1 MNTFHYNADCKQPDP
16 EIWGGG
22 AVGGPLVLASN
33 LNESFSRIYNNEI
46 TTPNSATGVI
56 SIYGAFIVKASWVG
70 IATHTISGYIDER
83 RSYSYSGDAEI
94 TISGSAVE
102 KFISSD
108 DITAGSL
115 ESDISSIEKVTYD
128 YNLDSSVGFSTEDD
142 GLISASITE
151 IFDYGNIL
159 DLVTEGQEDYGSTEI
174 LSETS
179 SAIGNIIINGSA
191 SYVSVTDDINTILLV
206 LSGTLVEQVSWNT
219 PESTATIGIT
229 GSAFYSFIGN
239 PPEDEINLIPSG
251 QGIEKKTI
259 HYNESSVTAFEP
271 DPYGIISDPI
281 TQTLDY
287 GLISSPV
294 TQGQEDQGLLIFTES
309 NTPFG
314 TASFS
319 GSAFVRPPADIKM
332 YDTGADYAVSYNPP
346 ENTAYLFKVGDV
358 LESAVFDYN
367 TESIVP
373 FEIEDTG
380 SVSIASTQTD
390 DYGFTS
396 DLITTFIDYNTI
408 AFPSADQGI
417 PFGLFTVSGS
427 AEVEYTDKNFY
438 SDTPGAE
445 VKVVYS
451 PAEGDGSLFGVGG
464 ISEIVVFSYTE
475 DSIREFVVEDSQ
487 SISDSPTIVDN
498 YGLITDTPTTF
509 EDYEVIDE
517 SLEGSTPFGLFT
529 VSGSAEVEYTD
540 KNFYS
545 DTPGAEVKVVYSP
558 DNTEGTLFGFGQK
571 LESVAYDYNEDS
583 ILVVG
588 TPNYGTIG
596 VAATITEDYGVV
608 TDTHTQSEDI
618 GSILG
623 FSAGEDVYPFG
634 IISISGFGLE
644 KLDAQT
650 PEDTVNIV
658 ITGNGLES
666 FTPQTEIG
674 SGILSIS
681 GESDVPLRILSE
693 VGTGSLFSFGEKLES
708 VTYDYTLDST
718 VGFVTESSGSVSD
731 PITLSL
737 DYGYVYDIVSQGQE
751 DYSTVILGE
760 DTGAFGTIS
769 IVGSADL
776 RENKIYDV
784 PLVKVYKFLEDYVQT
799 GLNTSSFVGVAFSD
813 RGPGVGA
820 YSGFNIDRHINFV
833 GAGGPRWAEL
843 LPLDLERYASITI
856 SAIRGNSGNGGE
868 DPELNENLLLQYKTA
883 TDPTWITVGT
893 IVSENDPDF
902 QTLNDVTLSL
912 PEGAR
917 TNTTTLRF
925 FQQNSSG
932 PQYDNYAITGY
943 VLSPLEY
950 TPRLFTYSGGCIE
963 RTVAVPPTTQA
974 FISLSESSEFAPV
987 VYNEVGGGS
996 LFSIGEVEDSV
1007 TYDYSESS
1015 ILPFEIDDAGSLGP
1029 LTPTI
1034 LTDTILPDE
1043 LLESEFNGVLTNT
1056 LLSDSGTGS
1065 GSTGG
1070 FNVGRHIRFNG
1081 TLAPRIVE
1089 FSLPRDVESELT
1101 FEVIRGSDFNG
1112 GEDPDQTS
1120 ENLNLDY
1127 SLNGGSS
1134 WTRIDTVV
1142 AYNDTSFNSLKSVSI
1157 AVPSEAR
1164 SSGTLYRLIQT
1175 NHNGNNWDNYGV
1187 TNIGYDYA
1195 TYPGED
1201 YGFVSETLDA
1211 GETDYGNVSDPS
1223 VDIPPFGTLT
1233 ISGTAGLVYI
1243 DAKFYDDVNVESKV
1257 RVAYS
1262 PDDTTGTLFTID
1274 GGSESVV
1281 YDYNIDSIREFAV
1294 EDSGS
1299 ITSGVT
1305 STEDYGLITEIPTSF
1320 GDSGLTEETIEG
1332 TTPFGLFTI
1341 SGSANVEYRNV
1352 NIYAEANVRRTFSPD
1367 DTTGTLFGFGE
1378 KLESFT
1384 FDYNEE
1390 SIFFAGVPDSG
1401 SIGDIV
1407 STIEDYGFVY
1417 EIHAQTEDYQSLID
1431 PATSTDVYPFG
1442 TFSVLGSAEIDATFD
1457 EVFTGLF
1464 DIYGSALTD
1473 YTPEYTGVGTLN
1485 ISGTS
1490 IVKFTSSEVST
1501 DDIVVSGTKSE
1512 RRTKSYNESSILTLG
1527 EQVLSYGSL
1536 STTTELSADYG
1547 SVAEIATE
1555 NSEELGSVTSG
1566 ITSDIY
1572 PFGTITISGDL
1583 DAPDIDLTPKYTGS
1597 GLITISGSALESET
1611 EDFGSGRRR
1620 GGNIRF
1626 CGDAI
1631 YSETDAYVGFGTI
1644 FLDAEGI
1651 SVPALLS
1658 RTRAYVG
1665 IETIL
1670 ISDSAVE
1677 RDAES
1682 YVGLGTATFSGTALE
1697 AYSAQTPEGT
1707 QLFTFYGELRHPDI
1721 DLTPH
1726 YGIEKNIGVGTTGI
1740 QLSGTAVESESEAYA
1755 GVGTISVVNGL
1766 SPEEFYPWLPT
1777 GIGRSWSF
1785 TKGNYAGGGSITLS
1799 TGVPTRT
1806 YSPIYPRNALIG
1818 DPGSGNGLIR
1828 INDDKEITFYRAT
1841 LPIFAEGTIYIVGVG
1856 SEGQFD
1862 VGGEESFTPTTYIA
1876 SGQVTISGI
1885 ASTREVDV
1893 FQDFETSGVIT
1904 ISSETAQIIEK
1915 TTFSEVG
1922 IGTIFVS
1929 DTIVF
1934 RETNAYDGT
1943 GTILAISGGAEAYS
1957 AQTPEDTATLQ
1968 ISGSAQESFVAQ
1980 TPEDTVLY
1988 TFSGQCEEDFTPS
2001 PDGSGTIFISGASVE
2016 RGTGS
2021 HVGSGTFRFVKHT
2034 CDQTY
2039 DTCDSDD
2046 IYSDEIGSARESF
2059 TANTPED
2066 TVLFNIDG
2074 SATTAET
2081 ALYTKV
2087 ATGLFTLSG
2096 TFQDIKLTNSESGIG
2111 TIFLADASSS
2121 SERDVYVG
2129 SGSLFAISSS
2139 DSLYS
2144 ANTPENTVILQISG
2158 SAITSVESDFFA
2170 VGVGLFNFNG
2180 SAVTKGIS
2188 SYPVSGSGIITIS
2201 GELVHPD
2208 IVFLPAPKGSGT
2220 INILGSS
2227 SDSLTKLFDTTGV
2240 LFTFSGGFESFSKS
2254 TYIGV
2259 GTIYF
2264 QDTPASTINNP
2275 YQIPR
2280 SYVCII

>member
-22 AVGGPLVLASN
+22 AAGGPLVLASN

-46 TTPNSATGVI
+46 TIPNSATGVI
-56 SIYGAFIVKASWVG
+56 SIYGAFIVKAQWVG

-83 RSYSYSGDAEI
+83 RSYSYSGDAGI

-115 ESDISSIEKVTYD
+115 ETEISSIEKVTYD

-151 IFDYGNIL
+151 TFDYGNIL
-159 DLVTEGQEDYGSTEI
+159 DAVTEGQEDYGSTEI

-179 SAIGNIIINGSA
+179 STTGNIIINGDA
-191 SYVSVTDDINTILLV
+191 SYVAVTDDVNTILLKV
-206 LSGTLVEQVSWNT
+206 SGSLLEEVSWNP
-219 PESTATIGIT
+219 PENIKLYVNDTSSVELTFDNISLTFDSNETKPDIKVL
-229 GSAFYSFIGN
+229 GSAESVFVSFN
-239 PPEDEINLIPSG
+239 PPEFNADLISSG
-251 QGIEKKTI
+251 ELIEKRTI
-259 HYNESSVTAFEP
+259 HYNESSATVFEP
-271 DPYGIISDPI
+271 DPYGLISNPI

-287 GLISSPV
+287 GLVSSPV
-294 TQGQEDQGLLIFTES
+294 SQGEEDQGLIIFAES

-319 GSAFVRPPADIKM
+319 GSAFVRKPADIKT
-332 YDTGADYAVSYNPP
+332 YDTGADYAISYNPP

-373 FEIEDTG
+373 FETEDSG
-380 SVSIASTQTD
+380 SVSVGSTQTD

-408 AFPSADQGI
+408 AFPSADQGT
-417 PFGLFTVSGS
+417 PFGLFSVSGS

-464 ISEIVVFSYTE
+464 ISEIVVFNYTE
-475 DSIREFVVEDSQ
+475 DSVREFVVEDSG
-487 SISDSPTIVDN
+487 SVFDSPTVIDDYELITFTPTAFDD
-498 YGLITDTPTTF
+498 YGLTD
-509 EDYEVIDE
+509 E
-517 SLEGSTPFGLFT
+517 LAEGAIPFGLFT
-529 VSGSAEVEYTD
+529 ITGSADVEYTD

-545 DTPGAEVKVVYSP
+545 DTPGAEVKFVYSP

-583 ILVVG
+583 VLVVG
-588 TPNYGTIG
+588 TPNYGEIG

-634 IISISGFGLE
+634 VVTISGSALE

-650 PEDTVNIV
+650 PEDTVNIA

-718 VGFVTESSGSVSD
+718 IGFTTESSGSISD
-731 PITLSL
+731 VITISL
-737 DYGYVYDIVSQGQE
+737 DYGFVSDVVSQGQE
-751 DYSTVILGE
+751 DYATVILGDE
-760 DTGAFGTIS
+760 TGPFGSIS
-769 IVGSADL
+769 IVGSADP
-776 RENKIYDV
+776 REIKIYED
-784 PLVKVYKFLEDYVQT
+784 PLLKIYRFIEGYPQT

-843 LPLDLERYASITI
+843 LPLDLARYESITI

-868 DPELNENLLLQYKTA
+868 DPELGENLLLQYKTV
-883 TDPTWITVGT
+883 DNPTWITIGT
-893 IVSENDPDF
+893 IVAENDPDF
-902 QTLNDVTLSL
+902 QTLNDVTLTI
-912 PEGAR
+912 PAGAQ
-917 TNTTTLRF
+917 TGETTLRF

-932 PQYDNYAITGY
+932 PQFDNYAITQY
-943 VLSPLEY
+943 VLTPRVGI
-950 TPRLFTYSGGCIE
+950 PRLFTFSGNDLE
-963 RTVAVPPTTQA
+963 RTIVTPPINEKPNL
-974 FISLSESSEFAPV
+974 FLDSEEVTYDSSVGTFDVTEQPDIKLTGSSEFSPV
-987 VYNEVGGGS
+987 IYREIGGGS
-996 LFSIGEVEDSV
+996 MFNISESDIAV
-1007 TYDYSESS
+1007 TYDYNEES
-1015 ILPFEIDDAGSLGP
+1015 ILPLINE
-1029 LTPTI
+1029 
-1034 LTDTILPDE
+1034 
-1043 LLESEFNGVLTNT
+1043 
-1056 LLSDSGTGS
+1056 DSG
-1065 GSTGG
+1065 
-1070 FNVGRHIRFNG
+1070 
-1081 TLAPRIVE
+1081 
-1089 FSLPRDVESELT
+1089 
-1101 FEVIRGSDFNG
+1101 
-1112 GEDPDQTS
+1112 
-1120 ENLNLDY
+1120 
-1127 SLNGGSS
+1127 
-1134 WTRIDTVV
+1134 
-1142 AYNDTSFNSLKSVSI
+1142 SVSDPTTTI
-1157 AVPSEAR
+1157 
-1164 SSGTLYRLIQT
+1164 I
-1175 NHNGNNWDNYGV
+1175 
-1187 TNIGYDYA
+1187 
-1195 TYPGED
+1195 D
-1201 YGFVSETLDA
+1201 YGFVYEELTA
-1211 GETDYGNVSDPS
+1211 GEEDGGLVEDTAVSGT
-1223 VDIPPFGTLT
+1223 PFGLFNV
-1233 ISGTAGLVYI
+1233 SGTARVLFTETN
-1243 DAKFYDDVNVESKV
+1243 FYDDVNVESKV

-1274 GGSESVV
+1274 GAEESVV
-1281 YDYNIDSIREFAV
+1281 YDYSLDSAREFVIEDSSSIDSPV
-1294 EDSGS
+1294 T
-1299 ITSGVT
+1299 ITN
-1305 STEDYGLITEIPTSF
+1305 DYGFITDTPTSF
-1320 GDSGLTEETIEG
+1320 EDYSSVQESSEG
-1332 TTPFGLFTI
+1332 SVPFGSTTI
-1341 SGSANVEYRNV
+1341 SGSAVVEYRNV
-1352 NIYAEANVRRTFSPD
+1352 NVYAEGEVRRTFSPD
-1367 DTTGTLFGFGE
+1367 DTSGTLFGFGE
-1378 KLESFT
+1378 KLESTT
-1384 FDYNEE
+1384 FNYNDE
-1390 SIFFAGVPDSG
+1390 SVFFVGVTDSG
-1401 SIGDIV
+1401 DLVSDPTILEDHGSIAQLHERE
-1407 STIEDYGFVY
+1407 EDLL
-1417 EIHAQTEDYQSLID
+1417 TLID
-1431 PATSTDVYPFG
+1431 LASSEDIYPFG

-1457 EVFTGLF
+1457 EVSSGLF

-1490 IVKFTSSEVST
+1490 IVKFTSSEVAT

-1527 EQVLSYGSL
+1527 EQLLDYGSL
-1536 STTTELSADYG
+1536 FTTTELSVDYG
-1547 SVAEIATE
+1547 SVAEVATE
-1555 NSEELGSVTSG
+1555 NTDELGSITSG

-1583 DAPDIDLTPKYTGS
+1583 DHPDIDLTPKYTGS

-1626 CGDAI
+1626 CGDAL
-1631 YSETDAYVGFGTI
+1631 YSETDAYVGLGTI

-1740 QLSGTAVESESEAYA
+1740 QLSGTALESESEAYA
-1755 GVGTISVVNGL
+1755 GLGTVFIVNGL
-1766 SPEEFYPWLPT
+1766 SPLDTEAYPGGPSV
-1777 GIGRSWSF
+1777 GKSWSF
-1785 TKGNYAGGGSITLS
+1785 TKSNYTGGGSITLS

-1818 DPGSGNGLIR
+1818 DPGSGTGLIR

-1841 LPIFAEGTIYIVGVG
+1841 LPIFGEGTIYIVGVG

-1862 VGGEESFTPTTYIA
+1862 VGGDESFTPTTYIA
-1876 SGQVTISGI
+1876 SGQITISGT
-1885 ASTREVDV
+1885 APSREVDV
-1893 FQDFETSGVIT
+1893 FQDYVTTGLFT
-1904 ISSETAQIIEK
+1904 ISSQTAPIIEK

-1957 AQTPEDTATLQ
+1957 AQTPEDTAKLQ

-2001 PDGSGTIFISGASVE
+2001 PDGSGTIFISGTATE
-2016 RGTGS
+2016 RDLES
-2021 HVGSGTFRFVKHT
+2021 YSASGTFRFVKHT

-2087 ATGLFTLSG
+2087 ATGLFALSG

-2111 TIFLADASSS
+2111 TIFLADASAS
-2121 SERDVYVG
+2121 SERDAYVG

-2158 SAITSVESDFFA
+2158 SAITSVESDFSA

-2180 SAVTKGIS
+2180 SAVTSEIN
-2188 SYPVSGSGIITIS
+2188 SYLVSGSGTITLS

-2208 IVFLPAPKGSGT
+2208 VVFLPAPKGSGT

-2227 SDSLTKLFDTTGV
+2227 SDSLTKVWDTTGT
-2240 LFTFSGGFESFSKS
+2240 LFTFSSGFESFTKS
-2254 TYIGV
+2254 TYIGL
-2259 GTIYF
+2259 GTIYIEE
-2264 QDTPASTINNP
+2264 TSGSTINNP

>member
-22 AVGGPLVLASN
+22 AAGGPLVLASN

-46 TTPNSATGVI
+46 TIPNSATGVI
-56 SIYGAFIVKASWVG
+56 SIYGAFIVKAPWVG

-83 RSYSYSGDAEI
+83 RSYSYSGDAGI

-115 ESDISSIEKVTYD
+115 ETEISSAEKVTYD
-128 YNLDSSVGFSTEDD
+128 YNLDSNVAFSTSSD
-142 GLISASITE
+142 GLISDSITE
-151 IFDYGNIL
+151 TIDYGNIL
-159 DLVTEGQEDYGSTEI
+159 DVVTQGNEDYGSTQI
-174 LSETS
+174 LSETL
-179 SAIGNIIINGSA
+179 SAIGDIVLSGEGSYSA
-191 SYVSVTDDINTILLV
+191 ITDDVNTILLRVSGSLLEGISWDPPENVKVYVNDTSSVELTFDNINLTFDSTETKPDIKV
-206 LSGTLVEQVSWNT
+206 L
-219 PESTATIGIT
+219 
-229 GSAFYSFIGN
+229 GSAESVFVSFN
-239 PPEDEINLIPSG
+239 PPESNADLISSG
-251 QGIEKKTI
+251 QLIEKKTI
-259 HYNESSVTAFEP
+259 HYNESSATIFEP
-271 DPYGIISDPI
+271 DPYGLVSDPI

-287 GLISSPV
+287 GLVSSPV
-294 TQGQEDQGLLIFTES
+294 SQGEEDQGLIIFAES

-319 GSAFVRPPADIKM
+319 GSAFVRPPADIKT
-332 YDTGADYAVSYNPP
+332 YNTGADYAVSYNPP
-346 ENTAYLFKVGDV
+346 ENTAYLLKQGNIE
-358 LESAVFDYN
+358 ESVVFDYN
-367 TESIVP
+367 TDSVIP
-373 FEIEDTG
+373 FEIEDMDAI
-380 SVSIASTQTD
+380 SVATSITD
-390 DYGFTS
+390 DYGLVS
-396 DLITTFIDYNTI
+396 DLATIFIDYDSV
-408 AFPSADQGI
+408 AFGSGDGT
-417 PFGLFTVSGS
+417 PFGLFAVSGS

-451 PAEGDGSLFGVGG
+451 PAEGEGSLFGVGG
-464 ISEIVVFSYTE
+464 ISENVVFSYNE
-475 DSIREFVVEDSQ
+475 DSEREFVIEDSQ
-487 SISDSPTIVDN
+487 SISGSVTIVDD
-498 YGLITDTPTTF
+498 YGLVTDAATIF
-509 EDYEVIDE
+509 DDYALVDE
-517 SLEGSTPFGLFT
+517 LFEGSTPFGLFT
-529 VSGSAEVEYTD
+529 ISGSAEVEVI
-540 KNFYS
+540 
-545 DTPGAEVKVVYSP
+545 DTNNYGEAQVKFVYSP
-558 DNTEGTLFGFGQK
+558 DDTSGTLFGFGQK
-571 LESVAYDYNEDS
+571 VESVTYDYTEDS
-583 ILVVG
+583 VLVVG
-588 TPNYGTIG
+588 VPNYGFIG
-596 VAATITEDYGVV
+596 VGATVIEDYGVV
-608 TDTHTQSEDI
+608 SDIHTQSEDI

-623 FSAGEDVYPFG
+623 FSAGGDVFPYG
-634 IISISGFGLE
+634 IITLSGSGVDR
-644 KLDAQT
+644 LDSQT
-650 PEDTVNIV
+650 PENTINI
-658 ITGNGLES
+658 TLSGNGLES
-666 FTPQTEIG
+666 FTPQTEVG

-681 GESDVPLRILSE
+681 GSSDVPLRILNE
-693 VGTGSLFSFGEKLES
+693 VGTGSLFGFGEKLES
-708 VTYDYTLDST
+708 VSYDYTLDST
-718 VGFVTESSGSVSD
+718 IGFTTESSGSISD
-731 PITLSL
+731 VITISL
-737 DYGYVYDIVSQGQE
+737 DYGFVSDVVSQGQE
-751 DYSTVILGE
+751 DYSTVILGDE
-760 DTGAFGTIS
+760 TGAFGSIS

-776 RENKIYDV
+776 REIKIYED
-784 PLVKVYKFLEDYVQT
+784 PLLKIYRFIEGYPQT

-843 LPLDLERYASITI
+843 LPLDLARYESITI
-856 SAIRGNSGNGGE
+856 SAIRGNTGNGGE
-868 DPELNENLLLQYKTA
+868 DPEPGENLLLQYKTV
-883 TDPTWITVGT
+883 DNPTWITIGT
-893 IVSENDPDF
+893 IVAENDPDF
-902 QTLNDVTLSL
+902 QTLNDVTLTI
-912 PEGAR
+912 PDGAQ
-917 TNTTTLRF
+917 TGETTLRF

-932 PQYDNYAITGY
+932 PQFDNYAITQY
-943 VLSPLEY
+943 VLTPRVGI
-950 TPRLFTYSGGCIE
+950 PRLFTFSGNDLE
-963 RTVAVPPTTQA
+963 RTIVTPPINEKPNL
-974 FISLSESSEFAPV
+974 FLDSEEVTYDSSVGTFDVTEQPDIKLTGSSEFSPV
-987 VYNEVGGGS
+987 IYREIGGGS
-996 LFSIGEVEDSV
+996 MFNISESDIAV
-1007 TYDYSESS
+1007 TYDYNEES
-1015 ILPFEIDDAGSLGP
+1015 ILPLINE
-1029 LTPTI
+1029 
-1034 LTDTILPDE
+1034 
-1043 LLESEFNGVLTNT
+1043 
-1056 LLSDSGTGS
+1056 DSG
-1065 GSTGG
+1065 
-1070 FNVGRHIRFNG
+1070 
-1081 TLAPRIVE
+1081 
-1089 FSLPRDVESELT
+1089 
-1101 FEVIRGSDFNG
+1101 
-1112 GEDPDQTS
+1112 
-1120 ENLNLDY
+1120 
-1127 SLNGGSS
+1127 
-1134 WTRIDTVV
+1134 
-1142 AYNDTSFNSLKSVSI
+1142 SVSDPTTTI
-1157 AVPSEAR
+1157 V
-1164 SSGTLYRLIQT
+1164 
-1175 NHNGNNWDNYGV
+1175 
-1187 TNIGYDYA
+1187 
-1195 TYPGED
+1195 D
-1201 YGFVSETLDA
+1201 YGFVYEELTA
-1211 GETDYGNVSDPS
+1211 GEEDGGLVEDTAVSGT
-1223 VDIPPFGTLT
+1223 PFGLFNV
-1233 ISGTAGLVYI
+1233 SGTAGLVFI
-1243 DAKFYDDVNVESKV
+1243 DSKFYDDINVESKV

-1274 GGSESVV
+1274 GAEESVV
-1281 YDYNIDSIREFAV
+1281 YDYSLDSAREFVIEDSSSIDSPV
-1294 EDSGS
+1294 T
-1299 ITSGVT
+1299 ITN
-1305 STEDYGLITEIPTSF
+1305 DYGFITDTPTSF
-1320 GDSGLTEETIEG
+1320 EDYSSVQESSEG
-1332 TTPFGLFTI
+1332 SVPFGSTTI
-1341 SGSANVEYRNV
+1341 SGSAVVEYRNV
-1352 NIYAEANVRRTFSPD
+1352 NVYAEGEVRRTFSPD
-1367 DTTGTLFGFGE
+1367 DTSGTLFGFGE
-1378 KLESFT
+1378 KLESTT
-1384 FDYNEE
+1384 FNYNDE
-1390 SIFFAGVPDSG
+1390 SVFFVGVTDSG
-1401 SIGDIV
+1401 DLVSDPTILEDHGSIAQLHERE
-1407 STIEDYGFVY
+1407 EDLL
-1417 EIHAQTEDYQSLID
+1417 TLID
-1431 PATSTDVYPFG
+1431 LASSEDIYPFG
-1442 TFSVLGSAEIDATFD
+1442 TFSILGSAEVDATFD
-1457 EVFTGLF
+1457 EVSTGLF
-1464 DIYGSALTD
+1464 DIYGSAVTD
-1473 YTPEYTGVGTLN
+1473 YTPKYTGVGTLN

-1490 IVKFTSSEVST
+1490 IVKFTSSEVAT

-1527 EQVLSYGSL
+1527 EQVLNYGSL

-1555 NSEELGSVTSG
+1555 NSEELGSITSG
-1566 ITSDIY
+1566 IVSDIY

-1626 CGDAI
+1626 CGDAT
-1631 YSETDAYVGFGTI
+1631 YSETDSYVGFTTNPITLSGTLIEKETDSYVGLGTI
-1644 FLDAEGI
+1644 FVSDR
-1651 SVPALLS
+1651 AL
-1658 RTRAYVG
+1658 
-1665 IETIL
+1665 
-1670 ISDSAVE
+1670 E

-1785 TKGNYAGGGSITLS
+1785 TKANYTGGGSITLS

-1818 DPGSGNGLIR
+1818 DPGSGTGLIR
-1828 INDDKEITFYRAT
+1828 INDDKQLAFTRAV

-1862 VGGEESFTPTTYIA
+1862 VGGDESFTPATYIA
-1876 SGQVTISGI
+1876 SGQITISGT
-1885 ASTREVDV
+1885 APSREVDV
-1893 FQDFETSGVIT
+1893 FQDYVTTGLFT
-1904 ISSETAQIIEK
+1904 ISSQTAPIIEK

-1957 AQTPEDTATLQ
+1957 AQTPEDTAKLQ

-2001 PDGSGTIFISGASVE
+2001 PDGSGTIFISGTATE
-2016 RGTGS
+2016 RDLES
-2021 HVGSGTFRFVKHT
+2021 YSASGTFRFVKHT

-2087 ATGLFTLSG
+2087 ATGLFALSG

-2111 TIFLADASSS
+2111 TIFLADASAS
-2121 SERDVYVG
+2121 SERDAYVG

-2144 ANTPENTVILQISG
+2144 ADTPENTVILQISG

-2180 SAVTKGIS
+2180 SAVTSEIN
-2188 SYPVSGSGIITIS
+2188 SYPVSGSGTITLS

-2208 IVFLPAPKGSGT
+2208 VIFLPAPKGSGT

-2227 SDSLTKLFDTTGV
+2227 TDSLTKAFDTTGV
-2240 LFTFSGGFESFSKS
+2240 LFTFSGGFESFTKS

-2259 GTIYF
+2259 GTIYS